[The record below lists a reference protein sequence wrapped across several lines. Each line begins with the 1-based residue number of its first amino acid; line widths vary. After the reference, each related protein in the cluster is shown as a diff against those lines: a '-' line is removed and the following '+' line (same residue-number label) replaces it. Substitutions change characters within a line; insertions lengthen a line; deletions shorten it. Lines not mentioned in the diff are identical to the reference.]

1 MDDTIVVADPTG
13 QRWGVEIAAPGSL
26 DDVGGGG
33 RGLGFL
39 IGGLVVASRGWRI
52 VVHRIDN
59 HRWVGPVYREKVK
72 DEAGA
77 TAAAQR
83 IVEAIKSGA
92 WPPGV

>member
-1 MDDTIVVADPTG
+1 VDDTVVVADPSG
-13 QRWGVEIAAPGSL
+13 QRWGIEITIPGTL
-26 DDVGGGG
+26 DGVTGGG

-39 IGGLVVASRGWRI
+39 ISGLLAASRGWCV

-72 DEAGA
+72 DEAAA

-92 WPPGV
+92 SRPWV